1 MKNIIILSVIVHITL
16 CSGLLIVHARVK
28 TVSSFS
34 QEFCMIHLS
43 IPRA

>member
-1 MKNIIILSVIVHITL
+1 MKKIIILSVIVHITL
-16 CSGLLIVHARVK
+16 VSDLLIVHSWAK
-28 TVSSFS
+28 TVGSLS